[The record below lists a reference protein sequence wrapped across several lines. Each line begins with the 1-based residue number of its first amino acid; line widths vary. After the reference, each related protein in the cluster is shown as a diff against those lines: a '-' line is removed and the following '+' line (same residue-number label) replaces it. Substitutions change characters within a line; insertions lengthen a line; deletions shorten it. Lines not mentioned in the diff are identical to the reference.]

1 MESFYAGKG
10 LFLTGGTGFIGKTL
24 IEKLLRCTP
33 DIDKIYV
40 LVRPKKGRSV
50 VDRLESDVINSAI
63 FNRLRE
69 ERSDFDTFIR
79 SKLHP
84 IAGDINAPSLNMS
97 PEDTAL
103 LIERVNIVVHSA
115 ASVSF
120 NEPLDVAVEMN
131 CLGAMYM
138 MEFGKRIK
146 NVISYV
152 HVSTAYVNSNQ
163 RNCSLDEKLYPL
175 DFDPEAAV
183 NAVAKATSPHE
194 IEKLHLNL
202 IGTYPNTYTLTKSMA
217 EHIIVKYREHLPLV
231 IFRPTIVGAA
241 WKEPVPGWVDQ
252 IAAAGAIFLAAGM
265 GILTILPGNP
275 RSVADIVPVDF
286 VVNGILVSA
295 FAKAKQPSWSPP
307 LVVHSGTSDP
317 RGNPLRWRVPIG
329 TLRSYF
335 EQNPPEKG
343 LFPPKFTMHPSH
355 QIFQL
360 QWFFKYTLPS
370 SVYSTVA
377 NATGNPYHVKQA
389 SRLWT
394 LTWRARQLVELF
406 KPFTEN
412 QWVFKADTLHKFDD
426 MPEINPESWFVNAKD
441 IVWER
446 YLLNYAVG
454 LKKWILMEDI
464 VDVDIEGTQHTEMAL
479 NTDRI
484 LEWDPDHHAISFPGL
499 LPDVSWAFT
508 SSRKPGYTKSGI
520 WGRFMGLTGWREG
533 MHHEASHVPRVPA
546 DSLATV
552 RNLILESPAVREAI
566 INKVRAN
573 PKLTARE
580 VDAEALSILN
590 RMASNIDY
598 SAARKAGWLLRK
610 VWRHMYDKIVVDEA
624 GLETIRNLVKVR
636 EGPLILIPTHRSYMD
651 FLMMTYLFF
660 AYNIPIPYVLAGED
674 FLNMGSISD
683 LLRKGGAFFI
693 RRSFKDDPLYTA
705 IFTEYTQ
712 YLLMKGHTIEFFLE
726 GTRSRSGKQLRP
738 QFGMLSTIIKSFE
751 VGRVKNI
758 HIVPVTI
765 DYDKPVELSVHQKEM
780 LGEGKIKESLGAL
793 IKSAHVL
800 RKDFGSI
807 SVQFGTPIHVKDFVE
822 EYEKKQSVDPKTK
835 EPISLVTDLAYT
847 ITESMVQKATCT
859 PTHLVATILLLF
871 RNGISREQLVGQTDW
886 LRNQI
891 VLRGGRVLS
900 CQGRSR
906 VAIVE
911 RALALLED
919 FIIWRRKDLVE
930 PAITNRDQYQ
940 NMIGLG
946 YYRNKI
952 LHWFNKEG
960 VLAVAFQALSASG
973 SVFKTKL
980 IDAALFLHDM
990 LSIEFVDKYYQ
1001 DDRATLLATLKTMEQ
1016 RGIFT
1021 LKGDVVKHVSTS
1033 QPIMTLLCAAIWPF
1047 IDSYWVAFTSLLVL
1061 KSGQRVLPNDLI
1073 RRMQWLAET
1082 MYHERIIAHYE
1093 SCSLETLQNA
1103 LAILQR
1109 WNIVDNVVEPAK
1121 VRGANPRSF
1130 VVLADHLC
1138 KGHELDELA
1147 RRIASFRKVP
1157 LAGPKS
1163 MDISELLSEI
1173 PGLAKL

>member
-1 MESFYAGKG
+1 
-10 LFLTGGTGFIGKTL
+10 
-24 IEKLLRCTP
+24 
-33 DIDKIYV
+33 
-40 LVRPKKGRSV
+40 
-50 VDRLESDVINSAI
+50 
-63 FNRLRE
+63 
-69 ERSDFDTFIR
+69 
-79 SKLHP
+79 
-84 IAGDINAPSLNMS
+84 MS
-97 PEDTAL
+97 PEDAAL
-103 LIERVNIVVHSA
+103 LIEKVNVVVHSA

-138 MEFGKRIK
+138 LNFGKRMK
-146 NVISYV
+146 NVVSYV

-163 RNCSLDEKLYPL
+163 RNCTLEEKLYPL
-175 DFDPEAAV
+175 DFDPEAAIA
-183 NAVAKATSPHE
+183 AVTSAASPTE

-217 EHIIVKYREHLPLV
+217 EHMIMKHRAHLPVV

-286 VVNGILVSA
+286 VVNGILVSG
-295 FAKAKQPSWSPP
+295 FARSKQPASAPP

-329 TLRSYF
+329 TLSAYF
-335 EQNPPEKG
+335 QQNPPEKA
-343 LFPPKFTMHPSH
+343 LAPYKFSMHSSH
-355 QIFQL
+355 QLFQL
-360 QWFFKYTLPS
+360 HWFFKYTLPS
-370 SVYSTVA
+370 SVYSTAA
-377 NATGNPYHVKQA
+377 NASGNPHHMKQA

-412 QWVFKADTLHKFDD
+412 QWVFSSDNLLRFAS
-426 MPEINPESWFVNAKD
+426 MPEIASDAWFVNAGE

-454 LKKWILMEDI
+454 LKKWILHEDI

-508 SSRKPGYTKSGI
+508 SSRKPGYTKAGI

-546 DSLATV
+546 DSIASI
-552 RNLILESPAVREAI
+552 RNVILESSSVREAVAA
-566 INKVRAN
+566 KAAAN
-573 PKLTARE
+573 PKLSRHE
-580 VDAEALSILN
+580 IEAEALSILN

-624 GLETIRNLVKVR
+624 GLEAIRNLVKVR
-636 EGPLILIPTHRSYMD
+636 EGPLVLIPTHRSYMD

-660 AYNIPIPYVLAGED
+660 AYNIPIPFVLAGED
-674 FLNMGSISD
+674 FLNMGAISD

-693 RRSFKDDPLYTA
+693 RRSFKNDPLYSA

-712 YLLMKGHTIEFFLE
+712 YLLGKGHTVEFFLE

-738 QFGMLSTIIKSFE
+738 QFGMLSTIVKSFE
-751 VGRVKNI
+751 SGRVKNI

-765 DYDKPVELSVHQKEM
+765 DYDKPVELGVHQKEM

-793 IKSAHVL
+793 LKSAHVL

-807 SVQFGTPIHVKDFVE
+807 SVQFAPAIHVKEFVAAHA
-822 EYEKKQSVDPKTK
+822 KADVRDPVTN
-835 EPISLVTDLAYT
+835 EPISLVTDLAYAV
-847 ITESMVQKATCT
+847 TESLVQKATCT

-871 RNGISREQLVGQTDW
+871 RNGISKEQLVAQTDW
-886 LRNQI
+886 LRSQ
-891 VLRGGRVLS
+891 VVQRGGRVLS

-911 RALALLED
+911 RALALLEE
-919 FIIWRRKDLVE
+919 FVVWRRKDLVE

-946 YYRNKI
+946 YYRNKV
-952 LHWFNKEG
+952 LHWFNEEG
-960 VLAVAFQALSASG
+960 VLACAYQALAANGSSEGVPTKELLDSA
-973 SVFKTKL
+973 V
-980 IDAALFLHDM
+980 FLHEM
-990 LSIEFVDKYYQ
+990 LSIEFVSKYYA
-1001 DDRATLLATLKTMEQ
+1001 DGRATLEKTLAGMEE
-1016 RGIFT
+1016 RGIFAST
-1021 LKGDVVKHVSTS
+1021 VHTMTPTPTS
-1033 QPIMTLLCAAIWPF
+1033 QSIQTLLCAAIWPF
-1047 IDSYWVAFTSLLVL
+1047 IDSYWVAVASLLVL
-1061 KSGQRVLPNDLI
+1061 KSGDGMSPSDLV

-1093 SCSLETLQNA
+1093 ACSLETLQNA
-1103 LAILQR
+1103 LAILER
-1109 WNIVDNVVEPAK
+1109 WSVVHMVQEPAK
-1121 VRGANPRSF
+1121 TRGATPRTL
-1130 VVLADHLC
+1130 VLLTARYHDG
-1138 KGHELDELA
+1138 KELDVLA
-1147 RRIASFRKVP
+1147 RRLATFRKVP
-1157 LAGPKS
+1157 LGGPKS
-1163 MDISELLSEI
+1163 MDIADLLAEI